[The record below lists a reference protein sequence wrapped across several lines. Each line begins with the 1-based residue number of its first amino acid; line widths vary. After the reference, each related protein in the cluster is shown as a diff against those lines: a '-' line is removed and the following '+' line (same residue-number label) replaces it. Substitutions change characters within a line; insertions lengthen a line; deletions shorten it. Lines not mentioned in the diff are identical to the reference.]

1 MSVDLARRILNDNPE
16 ASAEQAGLHYVAE
29 PGEQGYRRKRW
40 GRGFRLLD
48 AEGNTVRSTRVK
60 DRVERLVI
68 PPAWEEVW
76 IACREDC
83 HVQAI
88 GRDAAGRKQ
97 YIYHQR
103 WRSTRDLRKY
113 ARLVALGR
121 VLPQAR
127 RTVSADLTNGND
139 LNHARVM
146 AALARLLE
154 TTLIRVGNDEYAQQ
168 HQTFGLTTIRKKHV
182 AHLDRR
188 RVVFDFA
195 GKSSKPWRVEVTDP
209 DVVCVVQQCMETP
222 GYEIFKYYDACGRK
236 RDATSSDVN
245 SYLREVTGAHVTAK
259 DFRTLGGTLLAACA
273 LSDFA
278 RNTRELPSKRLILR
292 AIERTAECLNNTPQ
306 ICRSSYVHPAILD
319 GKRGDLLE
327 LAKRSGRR
335 VSAECA
341 ELTPEERSAWAASV
355 RTPAFERAM
364 ITYLERRW
372 LDRLPK
378 GWHA

>member
-1 MSVDLARRILNDNPE
+1 
-16 ASAEQAGLHYVAE
+16 
-29 PGEQGYRRKRW
+29 
-40 GRGFRLLD
+40 
-48 AEGNTVRSTRVK
+48 
-60 DRVERLVI
+60 
-68 PPAWEEVW
+68 
-76 IACREDC
+76 
-83 HVQAI
+83 
-88 GRDAAGRKQ
+88 
-97 YIYHQR
+97 
-103 WRSTRDLRKY
+103 
-113 ARLVALGR
+113 
-121 VLPQAR
+121 
-127 RTVSADLTNGND
+127 
-139 LNHARVM
+139 
-146 AALARLLE
+146 
-154 TTLIRVGNDEYAQQ
+154 
-168 HQTFGLTTIRKKHV
+168 
-182 AHLDRR
+182 
-188 RVVFDFA
+188 
-195 GKSSKPWRVEVTDP
+195 
-209 DVVCVVQQCMETP
+209 
-222 GYEIFKYYDACGRK
+222 
-236 RDATSSDVN
+236 
-245 SYLREVTGAHVTAK
+245 
-259 DFRTLGGTLLAACA
+259 LAACA